1 MVAHLKTLFFN
12 FAAEKSFKQNILES
26 ICECSISYSKL
37 LCFSYKIKSSY
48 FSLREEYSIRFHEG
62 NFLHLTGVKT
72 KLSPNDF
79 FKKAIT
85 KELTVND
92 FDCDS
97 THSLKG
103 TVREKIKNLKH
114 IDSFFE
120 ECVCVQE
127 KFERGKVFCLVASS
141 NGKFTLG
148 FTGGINLSPM
158 TLLNKNQ
165 IKAEMAIVDF
175 EVEKKKI

>member
-1 MVAHLKTLFFN
+1 MAGQT
-12 FAAEKSFKQNILES
+12 FKQNVLES
-26 ICECSISYSKL
+26 IYACSISYSKL
-37 LCFSYKIKSSY
+37 LCFSYKIKSEH
-48 FSLREEYSIRFHEG
+48 FSFRKEYSIKFHEG

-72 KLSPNDF
+72 KLSPVDF

-85 KELTVND
+85 KELAIDD

-103 TVREKIKNLKH
+103 TVREKIKNLRH
-114 IDSFFE
+114 IDTFFD
-120 ECVCVQE
+120 ECICVQE
-127 KFERGKVFCLVASS
+127 KFERGRVCCLIASS
-141 NGKFTLG
+141 NDKFTLG

-165 IKAEMAIVDF
+165 IKAEASIVEF
-175 EVEKKKI
+175 EVKKEKI